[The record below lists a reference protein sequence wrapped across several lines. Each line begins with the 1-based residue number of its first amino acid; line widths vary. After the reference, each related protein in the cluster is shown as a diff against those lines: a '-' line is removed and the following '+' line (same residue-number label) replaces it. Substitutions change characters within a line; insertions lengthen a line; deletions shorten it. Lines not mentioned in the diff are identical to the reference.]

1 MAVEVWSVYFLIL
14 LQTSDCPF
22 ETLYVFLCIFA
33 AVGELLVSQNLI
45 PRKFERTLVL
55 HMRKHSPKKLME
67 LWELMAFLGLEEL
80 MANNRI
86 HLTYY
91 SAAQTGR
98 EFVVEAILTR
108 EILVLK
114 IVLLKTKTIQ

>member
-1 MAVEVWSVYFLIL
+1 M
-14 LQTSDCPF
+14 
-22 ETLYVFLCIFA
+22 
-33 AVGELLVSQNLI
+33 SQNLI

-67 LWELMAFLGLEEL
+67 LEEL

-114 IVLLKTKTIQ
+114 IVLLKTKTLQ